1 MNIAFRVRFE
11 IDDEAVGRNNGS
23 IDMVVERLIVDE
35 LAECAVLGAYIHDES
50 VDIVNGIVHACD
62 SSLQVGGLDVS
73 DDGIEISHSRV
84 DDAGH
89 LVVHQFFEVRRDDGE
104 VAGDAI
110 DVRQS
115 RLDMIA
121 FKLRIDD
128 RYERID
134 ILHRGGNFSYELALQ
149 GLHEGRDKGRGKERT
164 VFNW

>member
-1 MNIAFRVRFE
+1 MHISFRVRFE

-62 SSLQVGGLDVS
+62 SSLQVGGLDVG
-73 DDGIEISHSRV
+73 DDGIEISDRGVGIV

-89 LVVHQFFEVRRDDGE
+89 LVVHQFFEVRRDDRE

-128 RYERID
+128 RYDRQD
-134 ILHRGGNFSYELALQ
+134 PLS
-149 GLHEGRDKGRGKERT
+149 
-164 VFNW
+164 